1 MSVHSGPCRLCGGAV
16 QHRFDG
22 LLLHRHRAHYAECS
36 ACGSLQTQPP
46 HWLDE
51 AYAEGN
57 LSRLDT
63 GAAQRNLDNLG
74 AVLVLARVLG
84 LQQVVDHGG
93 GDGLLVRLLRD
104 RLLQARVF
112 DRHAQPRYAAG
123 FAVEGTSLGRGA
135 DMGTGTGTGTGQTW
149 PQLVLAFEVL
159 EHFAQPATDL
169 DALFDTQP
177 LALLVS
183 TDAWAGQGPDWW
195 YLAPDTGQHV
205 FFYSRRA
212 LAQIAA
218 QRGYRLLRTGGYWL
232 FLRQGSFSRWRAV
245 LARRLLSRSL
255 RRLRNAW
262 AVTRPTPGIWR
273 DHEQL
278 AAERRASAGSPPHP
292 PVS

>member
-1 MSVHSGPCRLCGGAV
+1 MPSPSGPCRLCGGAV

-22 LLLHRHRAHYAECS
+22 LLLHRHRVHYGECA

-74 AVLVLARVLG
+74 AVLALARVLG
-84 LQQVVDHGG
+84 LRQVVDHGG

-104 RLLQARVF
+104 RALQAQVF
-112 DRHAQPRYAAG
+112 DRHAQPRYAVG
-123 FAVEGTSLGRGA
+123 FDRPGEAAPE
-135 DMGTGTGTGTGQTW
+135 
-149 PQLVLAFEVL
+149 LVLAFEVL
-159 EHFAQPATDL
+159 EHFAQPAQDL
-169 DALFDTQP
+169 GALFDSRP

-183 TDAWAGQGPDWW
+183 TDTWDNQGPEWW

-212 LAQIAA
+212 LGQIAS
-218 QRGYRLLRTGGYWL
+218 RHGYQLLRAGGYWL
-232 FLRQGSFSRWRAV
+232 FMRQGAFAGWRRL
-245 LARRLLSRSL
+245 LARRVLSRGL
-255 RRLRNAW
+255 RGLRNAW
-262 AVTRPTPGIWR
+262 AVTRATPGVWR

-278 AAERRASAGSPPHP
+278 AAEWRAAAAPPP
-292 PVS
+292 PPP